1 MVEFLVLE
9 KKNDDASSGLPFQVF
24 ETVGGMEVTCLHCD

>member
-9 KKNDDASSGLPFQVF
+9 KKNDYASSGLPFQVF
-24 ETVGGMEVTCLHCD
+24 ETWEGDGGNLPAL